1 MIERQVEE
9 ASLNS
14 WPARQQLLLDGWLVR
29 LDKGYTKRANS
40 VTPLYESM
48 LSSVEKIELCE
59 KLYREKSLP
68 IVFRLPSFLPV
79 SHELD
84 QLLVQREYQHVDVTH
99 VQTMELTPATVAYD
113 TALRAVSLATWMPIF
128 CQFKHSSLEQHQPH
142 QEILQ
147 RIAVNPL
154 YAVLYHGEAPVACGM
169 GVLEHN
175 IFGLFDII
183 TDPDQRQQGYGTQ
196 LVQGMLAW
204 ARSHGATRAYLQVVG
219 DNQVARHMYERL
231 GFRDLYHYWYRVRS
245 C

>member
-1 MIERQVEE
+1 MLERQIEE

-40 VTPLYESM
+40 VTLLYEST

-59 KLYREKSLP
+59 KLYRERDLP
-68 IVFRLPSFLPV
+68 IVFRLPSFLPI

-99 VQTMELTPATVAYD
+99 VQIMELTPAVATHD
-113 TALRAVSLATWMPIF
+113 PALRAVSLATWMSLY
-128 CQFKHSSLEQHQPH
+128 CQFKHSSLAQHQPH

-154 YAVLYHGEAPVACGM
+154 YAVLYHGEVPVACGV

-183 TDPDQRQQGYGTQ
+183 TDPDQRRQGYGTQ

-204 ARSHGATRAYLQVVG
+204 ARSQGATRAYLQVVG
-219 DNQVARHMYERL
+219 DNQVAHHMYERL
-231 GFRDLYHYWYRVRS
+231 GFRDLYHYWYRVRA

>member
-1 MIERQVEE
+1 
-9 ASLNS
+9 
-14 WPARQQLLLDGWLVR
+14 
-29 LDKGYTKRANS
+29 
-40 VTPLYESM
+40 
-48 LSSVEKIELCE
+48 
-59 KLYREKSLP
+59 
-68 IVFRLPSFLPV
+68 
-79 SHELD
+79 
-84 QLLVQREYQHVDVTH
+84 
-99 VQTMELTPATVAYD
+99 
-113 TALRAVSLATWMPIF
+113 
-128 CQFKHSSLEQHQPH
+128 
-142 QEILQ
+142 LQ

-204 ARSHGATRAYLQVVG
+204 ARSHGAAGAYLQVVG